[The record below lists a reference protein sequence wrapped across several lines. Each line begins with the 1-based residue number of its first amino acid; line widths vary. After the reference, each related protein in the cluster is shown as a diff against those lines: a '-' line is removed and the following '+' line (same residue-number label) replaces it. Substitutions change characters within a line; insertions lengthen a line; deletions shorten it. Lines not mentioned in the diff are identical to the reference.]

1 MMRKSKILLI
11 YSGGTIGMMKSDE
24 EKYVPFSV
32 DNLLKYIPRIH
43 QLPIDITVESFEK
56 PLDSSAI
63 GPEGWLKLVSII
75 NSRYNEFDGF
85 VVLHGTDTMA
95 YSASALGFLLNG
107 LNKAVVFTG
116 SQLPISE
123 VRSDARDNL
132 ITAVEISASQKAPEV
147 SILFDNNLYRGVRS
161 TKKNVENFD
170 AFDSPNFPVLATAG
184 VNIKYNLNQV
194 FKSEKEV
201 SFFKKVNQNVA
212 SIKLFPGMNFEF
224 YIPMLEQPE
233 LQGLVLEV
241 FGSGTVSFNKE
252 QFSSFYK
259 ALKHAIERGVLVMAI
274 SQCLKG
280 ALDISRYEA
289 SSILLELNVISGRD
303 LTLEAAVSKMMI
315 GLANFDD
322 TKSVKNYLIENQCG
336 EF

>member
-1 MMRKSKILLI
+1 MMRKSKTLLI
-11 YSGGTIGMMKSDE
+11 YTGGTIGMMKSE
-24 EKYVPFSV
+24 EGQYVPFSV
-32 DNLLKYIPRIH
+32 GNLLKYIPRIH
-43 QLPIDITVESFEK
+43 QLSVHITIESFEK

-63 GPEGWLKLVSII
+63 GPKEWLKLVSII
-75 NSRYNEFDGF
+75 KSRYAEFDGF

-107 LNKAVVFTG
+107 LDKAVVFTG

-132 ITAVEISASQKAPEV
+132 ITAIEISASQKVPEV

-194 FKSEKEV
+194 FRSKNKV
-201 SFFKKVNQNVA
+201 SFFKKVSQNVA
-212 SIKLFPGMNFEF
+212 SIKLFPGMNFDL
-224 YIPMLEQPE
+224 YTPMLEQPK

-241 FGSGTVSFNKE
+241 FGTGTVSFNKE

-259 ALKHAIERGVLVMAI
+259 ALKLATERGVIVMAI

-280 ALDISRYEA
+280 ELDIIRYEA
-289 SSILLELNVISGRD
+289 SSILLDLKVISGKD

-322 TKSVKNYLIENQCG
+322 IKSVKDYLVNSQCG

>member
-1 MMRKSKILLI
+1 MMRKSKTLLI
-11 YSGGTIGMMKSDE
+11 YTGGTIGMMKSE
-24 EKYVPFSV
+24 EGQYVPFSV
-32 DNLLKYIPRIH
+32 GNLLKYIPRIH
-43 QLPIDITVESFEK
+43 QLSVHITIESFEK

-63 GPEGWLKLVSII
+63 GPKEWLKLVSII
-75 NSRYNEFDGF
+75 KSRYVEFDGF

-107 LNKAVVFTG
+107 LDKAVVFTG

-132 ITAVEISASQKAPEV
+132 ITAIEISASQKVPEV

-170 AFDSPNFPVLATAG
+170 AFNSPNFPVLATAG

-194 FKSEKEV
+194 FRSKNKV
-201 SFFKKVNQNVA
+201 SFFKKVSQNVA
-212 SIKLFPGMNFEF
+212 SIKLFPGMNFDL
-224 YIPMLEQPE
+224 YTPMLEQPK

-241 FGSGTVSFNKE
+241 FGTGTVSFNKE

-259 ALKHAIERGVLVMAI
+259 ALKLATERGVIVMAI

-280 ALDISRYEA
+280 ELDIIRYEA
-289 SSILLELNVISGRD
+289 SSILLDLKVISGKD

-322 TKSVKNYLIENQCG
+322 IKSVKDYLVNSQCG